1 MNAVALQTHPNPYR
15 RALATNSTASG
26 YTARTDTLTLP
37 ANVVD
42 LRERSAGRMAPNTF
56 LAKFIGVGSNNHT
69 GSCRFYGI
77 KELVNSAGEVVSY
90 THTLLAAYSFHLS
103 DDVGVSGG
111 VVTNSER
118 YADTITRDVGVEN
131 VADQLV
137 SPTGDVSGHVLVDC
151 KGHTLILCEPII
163 GTATSVNVIIAGV

>member
-1 MNAVALQTHPNPYR
+1 MSRTALYTPSNPYR
-15 RALATNSTASG
+15 RALATNSTASA
-26 YTARTDTLTLP
+26 YTARTDSLTLP
-37 ANVVD
+37 ANTIDVTG
-42 LRERSAGRMAPNTF
+42 SNTF

-69 GSCRFYGI
+69 GSCRFYGVKAI
-77 KELVNSAGEVVSY
+77 VSSTGVTSY
-90 THTLLAAYSFHLS
+90 THVLLAAYSFHLS

-111 VVTNSER
+111 VVTDSER

-151 KGHTLILCEPII
+151 KGHTLILPEPIVN
-163 GTATSVNVIIAGV
+163 TATSVNVLIAGV